1 MPEFSVV
8 ISFLEAF
15 GERIGIRNVTAEDIE
30 NALINSEN
38 STLVYTVHKNL
49 LKELGKKIGP
59 DNWQRYVRREFIRRK
74 QLNDV
79 LGEYPFTDDEQVIAE
94 DLANQPLFKKRKLD
108 HIPSEDTENPA
119 NTDNNNNNIKK
130 DKKREKKRDSD
141 VKEEPKVDE
150 VDLVE
155 QNNHEQKSESSGE
168 IKKDAENSKNEKKE
182 AKEQKEENL
191 SKDGSAN
198 SKNGSDS
205 NNEDQ
210 MDDNEDSEDQEFDAD
225 VSPEEMQKLQ
235 REDDDEM
242 DAEDKYV
249 DDEEDLTARRSSR
262 LSKKFLP
269 DEDLDIVRRSSRLTK
284 RKREDEEEKQNGNED
299 GSDDGDEGS
308 EQEPTAAKKMINT
321 YYHPLSP
328 RTKVVI
334 LRNLCEWILDRPSDR
349 VQKEAKALQDTDMQR
364 LRPDPI
370 YIDHKKGDNYW
381 FFGKICE
388 ERIFK
393 EHVEEYEYK
402 FKNSAELLQKDGE
415 SATIEWTTLSTSLSE
430 VQEFFKSLENDS
442 KAKELK
448 EFINEEILPPL
459 ITKQRKKDQAA
470 RRAATLDTLGL
481 NRGNILRETRTRR
494 RAAMDSKCLYDID
507 TILDWDN
514 LK

>member
-1 MPEFSVV
+1 
-8 ISFLEAF
+8 LQ
-15 GERIGIRNVTAEDIE
+15 DLE

-49 LKELGKKIGP
+49 LKELGKKIGYVKPSLACGSNFSCRP

-168 IKKDAENSKNEKKE
+168 IKKDTENSKNEK
-182 AKEQKEENL
+182 KEENL

-269 DEDLDIVRRSSRLTK
+269 DEDLDLVRRSSRLTK

-328 RTKVVI
+328 RTKVRVI
-334 LRNLCEWILDRPSDR
+334 ILSVQPR
-349 VQKEAKALQDTDMQR
+349 V
-364 LRPDPI
+364 
-370 YIDHKKGDNYW
+370 
-381 FFGKICE
+381 
-388 ERIFK
+388 
-393 EHVEEYEYK
+393 
-402 FKNSAELLQKDGE
+402 
-415 SATIEWTTLSTSLSE
+415 
-430 VQEFFKSLENDS
+430 
-442 KAKELK
+442 
-448 EFINEEILPPL
+448 
-459 ITKQRKKDQAA
+459 
-470 RRAATLDTLGL
+470 
-481 NRGNILRETRTRR
+481 
-494 RAAMDSKCLYDID
+494 
-507 TILDWDN
+507 
-514 LK
+514 